1 MVKFKFLVKFQ
12 NKYSD
17 KNDNKKLYVAFF
29 FLLVNFQSKHCLN
42 KNIVNSCKWALS
54 WDKLAT
60 LKFISN

>member
-42 KNIVNSCKWALS
+42 KNIVNSCK
-54 WDKLAT
+54 
-60 LKFISN
+60 